1 MALISTP
8 AAVDANSFAAMD
20 ELDDILSG
28 HLYSTAWFDVANSS
42 KKEPAA
48 ITSTRIL
55 NSLRYTGVPSTSAQ
69 KLQFPMEGLTRWG
82 YPVATKDGLDA
93 WINPP
98 EIKLAQAEYARI
110 LIASS
115 EDLTVES
122 DISAQGISKIKAGS
136 VEIGFHNRKENSG
149 KTYSDNLNP
158 LLSSIPKSVLD
169 LIPASWLYPEVER
182 LSVLVEAF

>member
-1 MALISTP
+1 MALTSTP
-8 AAVDANSFAAMD
+8 AAIDANSFATMN

-28 HLYSTAWFDVANSS
+28 HLYSSPWFDVANSA

-55 NSLRYTGVPSTSAQ
+55 NSLHYTGVPSTSTQA
-69 KLQFPMEGLTRWG
+69 LQFPMEGLTRWG
-82 YPVATKDGLDA
+82 YPVATKNGLDNY
-93 WINPP
+93 INPP

-136 VEIGFHNRKENSG
+136 VEIGFHNRKEG
-149 KTYSDNLNP
+149 VGMLYSDSLNP
-158 LLSSIPKSVLD
+158 LLSSIPRSVLD
-169 LIPASWLYPEVER
+169 LIPTSWLYPEVER
-182 LSVLVEAF
+182 LSVLVEAS